1 MEPNTININNE
12 NEPIEEIDIEPTEA
26 IEATDERPD
35 RRGRRGMR
43 GRRPFGP
50 NRPYRFAL
58 FVEEDGSFV
67 LRSPDLAGDA
77 VPVASLD
84 EVGATMRAAIEERA
98 AEDAAAA
105 AEAEKDAD
113 YSGKFVLRL
122 PRSMHRQLAELAE
135 AEGVSLN
142 QLALAF
148 LAQGMGRVDTTQE
161 RGERRGPRG
170 GHRGPGGHGPRGGR
184 HGGRGPEGSGP
195 EGRGPRFEGRGPD
208 WRGRGFGCQEAPN
221 FRRGGRRHRPDFTAA
236 PLETPE
242 LI

>member
-1 MEPNTININNE
+1 MEPNNTHDINE
-12 NEPIEEIDIEPTEA
+12 NEPIEEIDMETPEA
-26 IEATDERPD
+26 IEATDERPQG
-35 RRGRRGMR
+35 RGRRGMR

-67 LRSPDLAGDA
+67 LRSPDLSGDA

-84 EVGATMRAAIEERA
+84 EVGATMRAAIEERT

-148 LAQGMGRVDTTQE
+148 LAQGMGRVDAAGE
-161 RGERRGPRG
+161 LGERRGPRG
-170 GHRGPGGHGPRGGR
+170 GRRGPGGHGPRGGHGR
-184 HGGRGPEGSGP
+184 HGGRGPEGRGP
-195 EGRGPRFEGRGPD
+195 EGRG
-208 WRGRGFGCQEAPN
+208 FGWG
-221 FRRGGRRHRPDFTAA
+221 RGGRRPDFTGSNRGGRAVDPEA
-236 PLETPE
+236 PRLV
-242 LI
+242 